1 MRDAA
6 LEKQAEQTLKQK
18 QRERVQP
25 KMGRLDID
33 YTKLYNAFFKFQ
45 TKPEL
50 TRFGEVYYEGK
61 EFETN
66 LKHLRYVKFSPQ
78 VAVKLTYVNSPG
90 ELSDELKEALGM
102 QPGFAPPWL
111 LNMQRFGPPP
121 SYPALRVPGVNAP
134 PPPGSSWG
142 FGPGQFGKPPVDDNN
157 RPLYGGDIFGLAQAR
172 QADMAGEAI
181 DKSLWGEL
189 LPPEEDEEEEDDED
203 EEEEDEEEDD
213 DAGRASLS
221 GMETGM
227 HTALPSDIGGME
239 SVAGDFNLRK
249 RRGHE
254 TEETSGPRH
263 AYQVLEE
270 QATNI
275 TGFMGSDRRY
285 NINGQAANIP
295 TLGSQD
301 SRKRKA
307 GDVDVS
313 VDLDALQRE
322 GKLSKDEVARQYEA
336 QRSDPSKQWTV
347 DQEDLSQMIAEE
359 SRKRLKKDQDK
370 RDERRGGRR

>member
-25 KMGRLDID
+25 KMNRLDID

-50 TRFGEVYYEGK
+50 TRYGEVYYEGK

-66 LKHLRYVKFSPQ
+66 LKHLR
-78 VAVKLTYVNSPG
+78 PG

-121 SYPALRVPGVNAP
+121 SYPALRIPGVNAP

-142 FGPGQFGKPPVDDNN
+142 FNPGQYGKPPVDDNN
-157 RPLYGGDIFGLAQAR
+157 KPLFGGDIFGLAQAR
-172 QADMAGEAI
+172 QADMVGDPINKE
-181 DKSLWGEL
+181 LWGEL
-189 LPPEEDEEEEDDED
+189 QPPEEESEEEEDDEEEEGD
-203 EEEEDEEEDD
+203 EEEEDGPDP
-213 DAGRASLS
+213 S
-221 GMETGM
+221 GVETGYR
-227 HTALPSDIGGME
+227 TGLPSDIGGME

-249 RRGHE
+249 QRGYD
-254 TEETSGPRH
+254 TEETSAGPRQ
-263 AYQVLEE
+263 AYQVLEA
-270 QATNI
+270 QKQSI
-275 TGFMGSDRRY
+275 TGFMGSDVRY
-285 NINGQAANIP
+285 DLKGTHGSVP
-295 TLGSQD
+295 MLGSND

-313 VDLDALQRE
+313 VDLEALQRE
-322 GKLSKDEVARQYEA
+322 GKLSKEEVARQYEA
-336 QRSDPSKQWTV
+336 QRQDQTKQWTV
-347 DQEDLSQMIAEE
+347 DQDDLTQMIAEE
-359 SRKRLKKDQDK
+359 SRKRLKKDQER